1 MRSLAMHWSTPWAG
15 ALLPARGDAPVR
27 LATALTWALA
37 IAVAHST
44 QFLFQPFVWEHWPW
58 DDVLRGWL
66 EVARDR
72 AVVAV
77 AIALAVVAAGTLRPG
92 SPRARAVGL
101 GLAILGGAL
110 AGELALLALGWPG
123 DLVDAAAVAGRVAH
137 WSLLGGCVA
146 AMAYLWMRVTQ
157 ALAQA
162 QREELRR
169 ADAERAVV
177 EARLQALRSQIEPHF
192 LFNTLATVRR
202 LHRSET
208 EAGALLLRHFLDYLR
223 LSIAALQAT
232 TTTLASELA
241 LVKAYLGVL
250 EVRMSGRLRT
260 RSDVPE
266 SLLDCEIPPLSI
278 ATLVEN
284 AVKHGVG
291 PKAEGGSIE
300 VAALRSEGSLAIV
313 VADDGVGF
321 GSTLGHGIGLSNLRS
336 RLGTMYGGGARLA
349 LEGGRNG
356 GVRATIS
363 IPWRIASAAD
373 SEAAERS

>member
-1 MRSLAMHWSTPWAG
+1 MRTLAVDGSSWRAG
-15 ALLPARGDAPVR
+15 NRPAARSPAPIRLPATLG
-27 LATALTWALA
+27 WALA
-37 IAVAHST
+37 IGLAHST
-44 QFLFQPFVWEHWPW
+44 QYLFQPFVWEHWPW

-66 EVARDR
+66 EVARHR

-77 AIALAVVAAGTLRPG
+77 AIALAVVAVGTLRPE
-92 SPRARAVGL
+92 SPRARAAGL
-101 GLAILGGAL
+101 GLAIFGGAL
-110 AGELALLALGWPG
+110 AGELALVLLGWPG
-123 DLVDAAAVAGRVAH
+123 ELVDGAAVAGRVAH

-157 ALAQA
+157 TLAQA

-169 ADAERAVV
+169 ADAARQVV
-177 EARLQALRSQIEPHF
+177 EASLQALRSQIEPHF

-202 LHRSET
+202 LHRSE
-208 EAGALLLRHFLDYLR
+208 AGQGTRLLRDFLDYLR
-223 LSIAALQAT
+223 LSIAAPQAT
-232 TTTLASELA
+232 TTSLASELA
-241 LVKAYLGVL
+241 LVKAYLGVV

-260 RSDVPE
+260 RFDVPA
-266 SLLDCEIPPLSI
+266 SLLPCEIPPLSI

-284 AVKHGVG
+284 AVKHGVA

-300 VAALRSEGSLAIV
+300 VAAVRSEGSLAIV

-336 RLGTMYGGGARLA
+336 RLGTMYGGAARLA

-363 IPWRIASAAD
+363 IPWRIARAAD
-373 SEAAERS
+373 SEETERA